1 MLAKHVIHLIELDMS
16 MKLLKDRLEQE
27 EIQNKK
33 LERSEAKLRR
43 QNQSLRKIAHVQSH
57 DYRGPVASILG
68 LMNIIKEE
76 DYALSKDYLLMI
88 EDAVKNLDDKICTVV
103 RYSEEKDTAPAMLL

>member
-43 QNQSLRKIAHVQSH
+43 QNHH
-57 DYRGPVASILG
+57 
-68 LMNIIKEE
+68 
-76 DYALSKDYLLMI
+76 
-88 EDAVKNLDDKICTVV
+88 
-103 RYSEEKDTAPAMLL
+103 